1 MEDRNRTRAEKEGEQ
16 KTPGGKEVMLLRA
29 VAVWFLVLIVAVV
42 NGFVR
47 EKLFIPSLGELTG
60 HIASTLILSALVL
73 IVSVLLSGWI
83 GFVAVS
89 DALLVGAMWVAMTLA
104 FEFLA
109 GHYLFGT
116 PWEKLLA
123 DYDILHGRI
132 WSLVLL
138 TELVSPLIARALK
151 KSI

>member
-1 MEDRNRTRAEKEGEQ
+1 
-16 KTPGGKEVMLLRA
+16 MLLRA

-47 EKLFIPSLGELTG
+47 EKLFIPGLGELTG

-83 GFVAVS
+83 GFRAVS